1 LFFFVFFFFFQAEDG
16 IRDYKVTGVQT
27 CALPISEVTQ
37 VFEIARDRSG
47 ASRVRFLPFELREL
61 DPQFAGQAVQP
72 SLPTVLSA
80 DDGCLHDQVLP
91 VPGRPE
97 GSRDYGR
104 FARFPFTWRRS
115 RSGSGAGG
123 RRALGR
129 GAGDAQRFVFGS
141 HPDVAIARRSPRFV
155 KLRDLAERQVLRE
168 APGGKSL
175 DRAGQQGEEGPPGR
189 IGNCGP
195 ASEIHG
201 NTGAAQGAFEQARVK
216 LGSAQE
222 NTNAVERNAAAPF
235 CK

>member
-1 LFFFVFFFFFQAEDG
+1 M
-16 IRDYKVTGVQT
+16 
-27 CALPISEVTQ
+27 
-37 VFEIARDRSG
+37 
-47 ASRVRFLPFELREL
+47 
-61 DPQFAGQAVQP
+61 
-72 SLPTVLSA
+72 
-80 DDGCLHDQVLP
+80 LP

-168 APGGKSL
+168 APGGKAL

-189 IGNCGP
+189 VGNCGP

-235 CK
+235 FENAPRDFDALSPFARRREKHDLLRILRCLARGGLRQRKKKCL